1 MTIAGAYPDSPC
13 LAVSAVIVRDG
24 QFLIVRRAHPPVE
37 GLFTLPGG
45 RVEAGETLVQAI
57 RREVREETGLTIE
70 PQALAGY
77 RDVITRGD
85 GDRVERHF
93 VVLAFAA
100 RWVAGEPRPNEE
112 ISEIRW
118 IRPSELAALPAT
130 EGLAEIVAAAFGIL
144 ESSA

>member
-1 MTIAGAYPDSPC
+1 VATSEAYPDNPR

-24 QFLIVRRAHPPVE
+24 KFLVVCRARPPAE

-45 RVEAGETLVQAI
+45 RVKAGETLVQAV

-70 PQALAGY
+70 AHALAGY
-77 RDVITRGD
+77 RDVITRSG
-85 GDRVERHF
+85 GGVESHF
-93 VVLAFAA
+93 VVLTFAA

-118 IRPSELAALPAT
+118 IRPAGLAALAAT
-130 EGLAEIVAAAFGIL
+130 EGLGEIVAAAFEIL

>member
-1 MTIAGAYPDSPC
+1 MAVSGAYPDNPR

-24 QFLIVRRAHPPVE
+24 KFLIVRRARPPAE

-57 RREVREETGLTIE
+57 GREAREETGLTIE
-70 PQALAGY
+70 PLALAGY
-77 RDVITRGD
+77 RDVITRG
-85 GDRVERHF
+85 GGGGVERHF